1 MANLFIA
8 EDDPLMSRMY
18 ERAFK
23 AGGHEITMAGDGED
37 ALDKLSKIEPKPSL
51 ILLDVMMPKMSGFDV
66 LRKVKADEKLKGIPV
81 ILLTN
86 LAGEA
91 DAQKG
96 LELGAVLYMVKSQYE
111 PKQVVAKVEE
121 IIKATGRGEGVP
133 EVKVEVKDI
142 PVAPVAPAA
151 TPAPA
156 APVTPTPSA
165 VSATPTPA
173 TPPPSEEKK

>member
-1 MANLFIA
+1 MAKLFIA

-23 AGGHEITMAGDGED
+23 MGGHDLTLAVDGED
-37 ALDKLSKIEPKPSL
+37 ALNQLEKLDPKPSV
-51 ILLDVMMPKMSGFDV
+51 IMLDVMMPKMSGFDV
-66 LRKVKADEKLKGIPV
+66 LRKIKADEKLKSIPV

-96 LELGAVLYMVKSQYE
+96 LELGAVLYLVKSEYD

-121 IIKATGRGEGVP
+121 IVAASTRGEGIP
-133 EVKVEVKDI
+133 EVKVEVKD
-142 PVAPVAPAA
+142 
-151 TPAPA
+151 TPKP
-156 APVTPTPSA
+156 
-165 VSATPTPA
+165 
-173 TPPPSEEKK
+173 